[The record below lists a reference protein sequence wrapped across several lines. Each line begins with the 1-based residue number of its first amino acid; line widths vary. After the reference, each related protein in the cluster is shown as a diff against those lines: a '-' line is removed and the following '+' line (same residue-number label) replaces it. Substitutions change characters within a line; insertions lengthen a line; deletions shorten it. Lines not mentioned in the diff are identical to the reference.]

1 MAKNKLRE
9 IMFFKDIT
17 QNDLEKL
24 TGIGQSELSR
34 IINDKKS
41 GLQLR
46 TAQKIA
52 KALGVKVDD
61 IWHIDWFDDK

>member
-1 MAKNKLRE
+1 MAKNRLRE
-9 IMFFKDIT
+9 VMFFKGIT
-17 QNDLEKL
+17 QNELEKL
-24 TGIGQSELSR
+24 TGIGQSELSK
-34 IINDKKS
+34 IINDKKP

-61 IWHIDWFDDK
+61 IWPINWFDE

>member
-1 MAKNKLRE
+1 MGKNKLRE
-9 IMFFKDIT
+9 IMFFKGIT

-24 TGIGQSELSR
+24 TGIGQSELSK
-34 IINDKKS
+34 IINNKKP

-52 KALGVKVDD
+52 KALESTVDD
-61 IWHIDWFDDK
+61 IWPCNWFDE